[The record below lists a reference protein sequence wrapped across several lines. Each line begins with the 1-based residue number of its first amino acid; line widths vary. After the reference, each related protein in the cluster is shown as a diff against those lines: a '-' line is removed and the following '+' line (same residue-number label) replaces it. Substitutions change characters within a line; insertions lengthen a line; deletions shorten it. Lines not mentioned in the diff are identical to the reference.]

1 MDFSDKPLVTILMPS
16 FNHAKYIGFAIQSA
30 LEQTYDNLEFIII
43 DDGSTDQSV
52 DEIKKYEHEC
62 LKRFKRF
69 EWRCREN
76 RGVSRTLNEGLAW
89 AHGQYFTGLSSDD
102 VMFPTKVDSLVNA
115 ITARQDVAGVFGG
128 YVEIDERGQNIRSLL
143 PREQLVRFDD
153 VALKRCPLYGISM
166 LMDRRIFTRHGGYD
180 ERQLVEDWPTYLR
193 ITSYGHSFCT
203 VPIAVTYY
211 RTHAEAF
218 SNNTELL
225 QKERLKALE
234 HYSHLKVV
242 NLAKSLV
249 HVGYATQI
257 YSTNLS
263 IAKKSL
269 RQGISTD
276 WRVILYKKFWRAFKN
291 VLIFQIKSYL
301 RKG

>member
-115 ITARQDVAGVFGG
+115 ITARQGVAGVFGG

-153 VALKRCPLYGISM
+153 VALKRFPLYGISM

-193 ITSYGHSFCT
+193 ITSYGHRFCT

-225 QKERLKALE
+225 QKERLQALE
-234 HYSHLKVV
+234 HYSNLKVV